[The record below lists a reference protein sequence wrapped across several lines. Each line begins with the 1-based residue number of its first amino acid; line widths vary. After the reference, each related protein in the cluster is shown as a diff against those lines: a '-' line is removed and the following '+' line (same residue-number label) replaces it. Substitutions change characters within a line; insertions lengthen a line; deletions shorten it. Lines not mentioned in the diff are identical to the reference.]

1 MPFRWLVFGILVAV
15 LVACGGPAEKSGVY
29 RKDKVLRPP
38 EPQPPT
44 QRPYIVFG
52 KKYHPLPS
60 ADGFEETGLASWYGS
75 EWHGLKTSSGETYN
89 MYDRTA
95 AHKTLPMG
103 TYVRIRSLKN
113 NKTTVVRINDRGPF
127 IRGRIIDLSYMAA
140 NDIGLVDP
148 GITPVKIE
156 ALGRQVRYY
165 RDGKVHTVYRHP
177 KSYYKGYFTVQ
188 VGAFKDKN
196 NAQRLRDELSNKHE
210 NLYITKYERGTETF
224 FRVRV
229 CCYSDL
235 WQAMEA
241 RNELMRNGFLDAF
254 VVAR

>member
-1 MPFRWLVFGILVAV
+1 MSFKWLVLSILVAG
-15 LVACGGPAEKSGVY
+15 LVACGGPAERSRVY
-29 RKDKVLRPP
+29 RKDKVPIPP
-38 EPQPPT
+38 ESQPPT
-44 QRPYIVFG
+44 QRSYIAFG

-75 EWHGLKTSSGETYN
+75 EWHGLKTSSGEIYD

-103 TYVRIRSLKN
+103 TYVRVRNLKN
-113 NKTTVVRINDRGPF
+113 NNTSVVRINDRGPF
-127 IRGRIIDLSYMAA
+127 IRGRIIDLSYTAA
-140 NDIGLVDP
+140 KDIGLVGP
-148 GITPVKIE
+148 GLTPVRIE

-165 RDGKVHTVYRHP
+165 EDGKVHTVYRHS
-177 KSYYKGYFTVQ
+177 KSYYKGDFTIQ
-188 VGAFKDKN
+188 VGAFKNKD
-196 NAQRLRDELSNKHE
+196 NALRLRDKLSDKHE
-210 NLYITKYERGTETF
+210 NLDITRYERGADTF

-241 RNELMRNGFLDAF
+241 RNELVKDGFLDAF